1 MDALI
6 ELILKLDLD
15 ALLRGVPL
23 DIRLVPRDKYQTL
36 VGLAAHCIF
45 NGPVGVN
52 KNTNFP
58 TGEVGS
64 IKALLGVSVTNSS
77 WRELCRVLA
86 EDLAKRDA
94 LRPVIAKSSTV
105 RKSGKLWPLT

>member
-1 MDALI
+1 M
-6 ELILKLDLD
+6 ILKLDLE
-15 ALLRGVPL
+15 AILRGVPL
-23 DIRLVPRDKYQTL
+23 DIRLVPRDKYMTL
-36 VGLAAHCIF
+36 VCIAAHCIF

-77 WRELCRVLA
+77 WRELCRALA
-86 EDLAKRDA
+86 GELAKKDEN
-94 LRPVIAKSSTV
+94 RPIIAKCSSV
-105 RKSGKLWPLT
+105 RRNGKLWPLE